1 MVVEDTITEHVSY
14 SAIWIRCVNLF
25 RLGGEF
31 GKKQF
36 KRLDCLQKIC
46 FGCRY
51 YRLYLGGKRY
61 ALRRELC
68 AWSSL
73 RNAPYSIRKP
83 PPPMVHQSIE
93 ARRPIAFAIGML
105 CGMLLLCTGCAA
117 VPDVRYKPKYH
128 NPFPELSRVA
138 ILPFRNQSEEPT
150 LSGARVSLAYYNEL
164 QSVPGFEVLPL
175 GVVEQALI
183 AFEQQRLARPIAT
196 AEDFQQFAQFLGV
209 DAVLQGAVTD
219 YTPYYPPRM
228 TLKVNWYAAN
238 PGLHPIPVG
247 YGLPWGTKEEKKI
260 PEWIRLESERALAR
274 EQIAT
279 QTPRSGTASA
289 EPPNLASPP
298 VRSQEEQDI
307 APEATLPAAED
318 PGSELPAPAPNGS
331 SEEQVETLANRRRT
345 MKSPIQFASWEEPLE
360 EPARMPAKVRSLE
373 GQNPLIPQAD
383 GSFRIDASMERTIGI
398 QEEVHE
404 EVLEQTDSQGAL
416 AVEPYQVGAI
426 AIGSGVVG
434 GNEGNPPNWPDAR
447 GFIPRR
453 PSTEPAPFVPQYEPV
468 ISHMKAYN
476 GNDEDFTQ
484 SLQEYFYFRDDARFG
499 GWQSYLQRSEDF
511 IRFCCHQHIV
521 ETLSSRGGQLESRLN
536 LRWPV
541 YRYER

>member
-1 MVVEDTITEHVSY
+1 
-14 SAIWIRCVNLF
+14 
-25 RLGGEF
+25 
-31 GKKQF
+31 
-36 KRLDCLQKIC
+36 
-46 FGCRY
+46 
-51 YRLYLGGKRY
+51 
-61 ALRRELC
+61 
-68 AWSSL
+68 
-73 RNAPYSIRKP
+73 
-83 PPPMVHQSIE
+83 MVHLSIE
-93 ARRPIAFAIGML
+93 ARRPIALAIGIL
-105 CGMLLLCTGCAA
+105 CGMLLLCPGCAA

-183 AFEQQRLARPIAT
+183 AFEQQRLSRPIAT

-279 QTPRSGTASA
+279 QTPRAGTES
-289 EPPNLASPP
+289 ASPP
-298 VRSQEEQDI
+298 TLAYPSLPTPEEQSL
-307 APEATLPAAED
+307 APEPTRGPGEI
-318 PGSELPAPAPNGS
+318 PGSELPAPAPTGKS
-331 SEEQVETLANRRRT
+331 DEEVETLANGIESAKVRV
-345 MKSPIQFASWEEPLE
+345 QFASWEEPFE

-373 GQNPLIPQAD
+373 EQNPLIPQAD
-383 GSFRIDASMERTIGI
+383 GSFRIDSSLEPTVGM
-398 QEEVHE
+398 QEEVEGE
-404 EVLEQTDSQGAL
+404 EVLGQTGPRESVV
-416 AVEPYQVGAI
+416 VEPHQVGAI
-426 AIGSGVVG
+426 VIGSGARDDRDSTG
-434 GNEGNPPNWPDAR
+434 MNEGNPPNWPDAR

-521 ETLSSRGGQLESRLN
+521 ETLLSRGGQLESRLN